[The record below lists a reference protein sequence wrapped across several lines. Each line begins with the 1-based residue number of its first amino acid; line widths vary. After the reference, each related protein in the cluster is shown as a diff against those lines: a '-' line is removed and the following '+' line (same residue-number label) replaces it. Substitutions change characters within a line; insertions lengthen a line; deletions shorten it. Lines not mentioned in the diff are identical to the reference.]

1 MVDPGAARIRG
12 PLWLHGSVNR
22 QTLPKADDIPMCDV
36 RRRGENDLADCLRV
50 LAEVHKVD
58 GYPVNWP
65 ERAADWLAGPTQL
78 AAWVAEL
85 DGRIVGH
92 AALTPAGADDVA
104 PALWSSRTGTPVA
117 DTVVLSRLFVSRSAR
132 GHGIGGLLMSQAARE
147 ARERGLHPVLDV
159 VASDTAAAAAA
170 LYERLGWNL
179 MAVVDQHWSPDR
191 TVKVHCYAAP

>member
-1 MVDPGAARIRG
+1 
-12 PLWLHGSVNR
+12 
-22 QTLPKADDIPMCDV
+22 MCDV

-65 ERAADWLAGPTQL
+65 ESAADWLAGPTQL

-104 PALWSSRTGTPVA
+104 PALWSSRTGTPVT
-117 DTVVLSRLFVSRSAR
+117 DTVVLGRLFVARSAR

-159 VASDTAAAAAA
+159 VACDTAAAAAA

-179 MAVVDQHWSPDR
+179 MAVVDQRWSPDR